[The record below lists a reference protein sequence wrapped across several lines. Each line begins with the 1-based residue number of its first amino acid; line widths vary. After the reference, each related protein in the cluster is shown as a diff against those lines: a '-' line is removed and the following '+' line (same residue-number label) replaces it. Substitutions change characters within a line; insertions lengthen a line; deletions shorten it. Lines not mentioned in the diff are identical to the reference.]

1 MQKAGSWIQVPF
13 QPKLGKLSHRGERI
27 VFSGSNTNMDIEFVN
42 LTDYEYL
49 FVSFIMTEY
58 EYEYYSDLEI
68 LPNTNINRST
78 TFD

>member
-1 MQKAGSWIQVPF
+1 MSIIQNVERP
-13 QPKLGKLSHRGERI
+13 LRGERI